1 MEVIEEKLLSL
12 PFLNKTEYITLQLQK
27 RGVKLEIPQPEDIQ
41 DAIEKPMTEEEKK
54 AKLKADREQHA
65 IAVAEERRKRKAEE
79 DEDFVRIRDD
89 AEKMVKSLQQPR
101 HSKSRERG
109 GGDEQDSIITGAMSS
124 SLEGAGGKLKGKK
137 KCWKGSDQVH
147 TWGSDGL
154 FCRRE
159 VARWRA

>member
-1 MEVIEEKLLSL
+1 
-12 PFLNKTEYITLQLQK
+12 
-27 RGVKLEIPQPEDIQ
+27 
-41 DAIEKPMTEEEKK
+41 
-54 AKLKADREQHA
+54 
-65 IAVAEERRKRKAEE
+65 VAEERRKRKAEE
-79 DEDFVRIRDD
+79 DEEFVRICDG
-89 AEKMVKSLQQPR
+89 AEKMVTPLWQPR
-101 HSKSRERG
+101 HSKSREWG
-109 GGDEQDSIITGAMSS
+109 GGDEQDSAITGAMSS